1 MDKKDVRILVVD
13 DEPMMA
19 DSLKQNL
26 IEEGYSVDIAA
37 TGTEAIELFD
47 QGGHH
52 LAICDLYLPDMDGL
66 EVMRHIKDTRPTHR
80 SNCCYRPWHGGQSS
94 RSNARPGRLILW
106 KRTTLN
112 LKTLQRRIE
121 NALKQRELV
130 TENANMRRQL
140 STRSEYFNIIGSAK
154 SMQTIYETIESVAK
168 SDANVLIVG
177 ESGTGKEL
185 IANAIHYQ
193 SLRSKK
199 PFIKVNCA
207 ALPKEL
213 IESELFGHTKGAFT
227 GAHAEK
233 EGLVQHAAGGS
244 LMLDEI
250 AEMPVELQPKLLRVL
265 QERSYRKI
273 GSEKTYAVDFRLIS
287 STNRPPAD
295 AIRDGL
301 LRDDL
306 FYRISTI
313 TIHVPP
319 LRERNEDI
327 QLLTEHFLHMYTQK
341 YDRQIA
347 GCFPGSI
354 PKIVWP
360 WWPGNVRELQN
371 VIERAV
377 LLAKGNRIEPVDLPF
392 DNGSLPEGSPAGLGW
407 DVPPNM
413 TLEDIERL
421 VIEKTLQ
428 RTGGNKQA
436 AANLLGIYRPRLYSK
451 IRKYNIDVASS
462 NVRLNN
468 FIPTCQPLNETELE
482 VGPLIGGRLQS
493 IDALRGIA
501 ALGVVLYHAVLQTPN
516 LVPNNFFRWPVNLL
530 QFVSSFGYI
539 GVFLF
544 FVISGFCIHLQWAK
558 SRAAGKPS
566 RFSLEPSG
574 DAEFA
579 GFILLT

>member
-1 MDKKDVRILVVD
+1 MQNKDVRILVVD
-13 DEPMMA
+13 DEPTMA

-26 IEEGYSVDIAA
+26 VEEGYVVDAAA
-37 TGTEAIELFD
+37 TGAEAIELFD

-52 LAICDLYLPDMDGL
+52 VAICDLQLPDMDGL
-66 EVMRHIKDTRPTHR
+66 DVVRHIKDAKPLTEVIVLTG
-80 SNCCYRPWHGGQSS
+80 HGSVPKSFEASKAGAFDFVEKD
-94 RSNARPGRLILW
+94 NFEFD
-106 KRTTLN
+106 TL
-112 LKTLQRRIE
+112 LRRIR
-121 NALKQRELV
+121 NALNQSELR
-130 TENANMRRQL
+130 TENDSLRRQM
-140 STRSEYFNIIGSAK
+140 STRTEYYNIIGGAK
-154 SMQTIYETIESVAK
+154 SMQTIYETITSVAK

-193 SLRSKK
+193 SLRARK

-227 GAHAEK
+227 GAHADK
-233 EGLVQHAAGGS
+233 EGLVQHAASGS

-319 LRERNEDI
+319 LRERSEDT
-327 QLLTEHFLHMYTQK
+327 QLLTEHFLHMYAKK
-341 YDRQIA
+341 YERPIDGVSQAAYQRLF
-347 GCFPGSI
+347 GHS
-354 PKIVWP
+354 
-360 WWPGNVRELQN
+360 WPGNVRELQN

-377 LLAKGNRIEPVDLPF
+377 LLAKGNRIEPLDLPF
-392 DNGSLPEGSPAGLGW
+392 DNGSLPEGTAAGSGW
-407 DVPPNM
+407 DVPVNM
-413 TLEDIERL
+413 SLEDIERL

-451 IRKYNIDVASS
+451 IRKYNIDVS
-462 NVRLNN
+462 
-468 FIPTCQPLNETELE
+468 T
-482 VGPLIGGRLQS
+482 
-493 IDALRGIA
+493 
-501 ALGVVLYHAVLQTPN
+501 
-516 LVPNNFFRWPVNLL
+516 LV
-530 QFVSSFGYI
+530 
-539 GVFLF
+539 
-544 FVISGFCIHLQWAK
+544 SG
-558 SRAAGKPS
+558 
-566 RFSLEPSG
+566 
-574 DAEFA
+574 
-579 GFILLT
+579 

>member
-1 MDKKDVRILVVD
+1 MSTTGTIPGLEEHKVDHKDVRILVVD

-26 IEEGYSVDIAA
+26 AEEGYLVDSAA
-37 TGTEAIELFD
+37 TGAEAIELFD

-52 LAICDLYLPDMDGL
+52 LAICDLQLPDMDGL
-66 EVMRHIKDTRPTHR
+66 ELMRHMKDARPTTEVIVVTGYG
-80 SNCCYRPWHGGQSS
+80 SVQKAVEATKAGAFYFVEKPFDFEE
-94 RSNARPGRLILW
+94 
-106 KRTTLN
+106 
-112 LKTLQRRIE
+112 LQPLVE
-121 NALKQRELV
+121 KALERRELV
-130 TENANMRRQL
+130 AETTNMRRQL
-140 STRSEYFNIIGSAK
+140 STRAEYFNIIGASK
-154 SMQTIYETIESVAK
+154 QMQTIYETIESVAK

-185 IANAIHYQ
+185 IANAIHYN

-227 GAHAEK
+227 GAHADK

-287 STNRPPAD
+287 STNRLPAD

-319 LRERNEDI
+319 LRERSEDI
-327 QLLTEHFLHMYTQK
+327 QLLTEHFLHMYAQK
-341 YDRQIA
+341 YDRPINGVSQA
-347 GCFPGSI
+347 AYQRLFAH
-354 PKIVWP
+354 V
-360 WWPGNVRELQN
+360 WPGNVRELQN

-377 LLAKGNRIEPVDLPF
+377 LLAKANRIEPVDLPF
-392 DNGSLPEGSPAGLGW
+392 DNGSLPEGSSASISW

-421 VIEKTLQ
+421 VIERTLQ

-451 IRKYNIDVASS
+451 IRKYNIDVGS
-462 NVRLNN
+462 
-468 FIPTCQPLNETELE
+468 
-482 VGPLIGGRLQS
+482 
-493 IDALRGIA
+493 
-501 ALGVVLYHAVLQTPN
+501 
-516 LVPNNFFRWPVNLL
+516 LV
-530 QFVSSFGYI
+530 S
-539 GVFLF
+539 
-544 FVISGFCIHLQWAK
+544 A
-558 SRAAGKPS
+558 
-566 RFSLEPSG
+566 
-574 DAEFA
+574 
-579 GFILLT
+579 

>member
-1 MDKKDVRILVVD
+1 MNTTATVSFKENNRVENKNVRILVVD

-26 IEEGYSVDIAA
+26 MEEGYSVDTAA
-37 TGTEAIELFD
+37 TGAEAIELFD

-52 LAICDLYLPDMDGL
+52 LAICDLQLPDMDGL
-66 EVMRHIKDTRPTHR
+66 EVMRHMKDARPTTEVIVVTGYG
-80 SNCCYRPWHGGQSS
+80 SV
-94 RSNARPGRLILW
+94 ARAVEATKAGAFYFVEKPFDFEEIQPLVD
-106 KRTTLN
+106 K
-112 LKTLQRRIE
+112 
-121 NALKQRELV
+121 ALERRELV
-130 TENANMRRQL
+130 AETTSMRRQL

-154 SMQTIYETIESVAK
+154 PMQTIYETIESVAK

-185 IANAIHYQ
+185 IANAIHYN

-199 PFIKVNCA
+199 AFIKVNCA

-227 GAHAEK
+227 GAHADK

-327 QLLTEHFLHMYTQK
+327 QLLTEHFLHMYAQK
-341 YDRQIA
+341 YERPIGGVSQA
-347 GCFPGSI
+347 AYQRLFGHQ
-354 PKIVWP
+354 
-360 WWPGNVRELQN
+360 WPGNVRELQN

-392 DNGSLPEGSPAGLGW
+392 DNGSLPESGSAAPGW

-421 VIEKTLQ
+421 VIERTLQ

-451 IRKYNIDVASS
+451 IRKYNIDVTS
-462 NVRLNN
+462 
-468 FIPTCQPLNETELE
+468 
-482 VGPLIGGRLQS
+482 
-493 IDALRGIA
+493 
-501 ALGVVLYHAVLQTPN
+501 
-516 LVPNNFFRWPVNLL
+516 LVSV
-530 QFVSSFGYI
+530 
-539 GVFLF
+539 
-544 FVISGFCIHLQWAK
+544 
-558 SRAAGKPS
+558 
-566 RFSLEPSG
+566 
-574 DAEFA
+574 
-579 GFILLT
+579 

>member
-1 MDKKDVRILVVD
+1 MSKSKNKDIRILVVD
-13 DEPMMA
+13 DEQMITDGLRQHLA
-19 DSLKQNL
+19 Y
-26 IEEGYSVDIAA
+26 EGYVVDTASS
-37 TGTEAIELFD
+37 GSEAIDRFD
-47 QGGHH
+47 AGAHH
-52 LAICDLYLPDMDGL
+52 LVISDLQLPDMDGL
-66 EVMRHIKDTRPTHR
+66 TLLRHMKDAKPNTEVIVVTGYGSVQSAVEAIKAGAFYFVEKPFDFEE
-80 SNCCYRPWHGGQSS
+80 
-94 RSNARPGRLILW
+94 
-106 KRTTLN
+106 
-112 LKTLQRRIE
+112 LQPLVDK
-121 NALKQRELV
+121 ALERRELV
-130 TENANMRRQL
+130 AEAVSMRRQL
-140 STRSEYFNIIGSAK
+140 STRSEYFNIIGASK
-154 SMQTIYETIESVAK
+154 QMQTIYETIESVAK

-185 IANAIHYQ
+185 IANAVHYN

-227 GAHAEK
+227 GAHADK
-233 EGLVQHAAGGS
+233 DGLIQHAAGGS

-295 AIRDGL
+295 AIRDGI

-327 QLLTEHFLHMYTQK
+327 QLLTDHFLHMYAQK
-341 YDRQIA
+341 YERPIA
-347 GCFPGSI
+347 GVSQAAYQRLFGHA
-354 PKIVWP
+354 
-360 WWPGNVRELQN
+360 WPGNVRELQN

-377 LLAKGNRIEPVDLPF
+377 LLAKDNKIEPIDLPF
-392 DNGSLPEGSPAGLGW
+392 DNGALPEGSSPAAGW

-421 VIEKTLQ
+421 VIERTLQ

-451 IRKYNIDVASS
+451 IRKYNIDVSS
-462 NVRLNN
+462 
-468 FIPTCQPLNETELE
+468 
-482 VGPLIGGRLQS
+482 
-493 IDALRGIA
+493 
-501 ALGVVLYHAVLQTPN
+501 
-516 LVPNNFFRWPVNLL
+516 LV
-530 QFVSSFGYI
+530 S
-539 GVFLF
+539 
-544 FVISGFCIHLQWAK
+544 A
-558 SRAAGKPS
+558 
-566 RFSLEPSG
+566 
-574 DAEFA
+574 
-579 GFILLT
+579 

>member
-1 MDKKDVRILVVD
+1 MSTTGTASLREEKKVEHQDLRILVID

-19 DSLKQNL
+19 DSLRTNL
-26 IEEGYSVDIAA
+26 IDEGYSVDTAA
-37 TGTEAIELFD
+37 TGAEAIELFD

-52 LAICDLYLPDMDGL
+52 LAICDLQLPDMDGL
-66 EVMRHIKDTRPTHR
+66 EVMRHMKDARPTTEVIVVTGYG
-80 SNCCYRPWHGGQSS
+80 SV
-94 RSNARPGRLILW
+94 ARAVEATKAGAFYFVEKPFDFEEIQPLVE
-106 KRTTLN
+106 K
-112 LKTLQRRIE
+112 
-121 NALKQRELV
+121 ALERRELV
-130 TENANMRRQL
+130 AEAANMRRQL
-140 STRSEYFNIIGSAK
+140 STRSEYFNIIGASKA
-154 SMQTIYETIESVAK
+154 MQTIYETIESVAK

-185 IANAIHYQ
+185 IANAIHYN

-227 GAHAEK
+227 GAHADK

-250 AEMPVELQPKLLRVL
+250 AEMPIELQPKLLRVL

-273 GSEKTYAVDFRLIS
+273 GSEKTFAVDFRLIS

-295 AIRDGL
+295 AIRDGV

-327 QLLTEHFLHMYTQK
+327 QLLTEHFLHIYAQK
-341 YDRQIA
+341 YER
-347 GCFPGSI
+347 SI
-354 PKIVWP
+354 TGVSQAAYQRLFSHV
-360 WWPGNVRELQN
+360 WPGNVRELQN

-377 LLAKGNRIEPVDLPF
+377 LLAKASKIEPVDLPF
-392 DNGSLPEGSPAGLGW
+392 DNGSMPEGATPGAEW
-407 DVPPNM
+407 DVPANM

-421 VIEKTLQ
+421 VIERTLQ

-451 IRKYNIDVASS
+451 IRKYNIDV
-462 NVRLNN
+462 N
-468 FIPTCQPLNETELE
+468 
-482 VGPLIGGRLQS
+482 
-493 IDALRGIA
+493 
-501 ALGVVLYHAVLQTPN
+501 
-516 LVPNNFFRWPVNLL
+516 
-530 QFVSSFGYI
+530 
-539 GVFLF
+539 
-544 FVISGFCIHLQWAK
+544 
-558 SRAAGKPS
+558 
-566 RFSLEPSG
+566 SL
-574 DAEFA
+574 ATA
-579 GFILLT
+579 

>member
-1 MDKKDVRILVVD
+1 MERKDARILIID
-13 DEPMMA
+13 DEPIMA

-26 IEEGYSVDIAA
+26 AEEGYTVDVAVNGA
-37 TGTEAIELFD
+37 QAIEAFD

-52 LAICDLYLPDMDGL
+52 LAICDLQLPDMDGL
-66 EVMRHIKDTRPTHR
+66 EILRHMKD
-80 SNCCYRPWHGGQSS
+80 
-94 RSNARPGRLILW
+94 ARPATEVIVVTGYGTVARAVEATKAGAFYFVEKPFDFEQMLPLVE
-106 KRTTLN
+106 K
-112 LKTLQRRIE
+112 
-121 NALKQRELV
+121 ALERRELMAE
-130 TENANMRRQL
+130 TASMRRQL
-140 STRSEYFNIIGSAK
+140 STRAEYFNIIGASK
-154 SMQTIYETIESVAK
+154 QMQTIYETIESVAK

-185 IANAIHYQ
+185 IANAIHYN

-227 GAHAEK
+227 GAHADK

-244 LMLDEI
+244 LLLDEI

-319 LRERNEDI
+319 LRERTEDI
-327 QLLTEHFLHMYTQK
+327 QLLTDHFLSTYSKK
-341 YDRQIA
+341 YERPITGVSQA
-347 GCFPGSI
+347 AYQRLFAHS
-354 PKIVWP
+354 
-360 WWPGNVRELQN
+360 WPGNVRELQN

-377 LLAKGNRIEPVDLPF
+377 LLAKANKIEPVDLPF
-392 DNGSLPEGSPAGLGW
+392 DNGTFPEGASQGAAW

-413 TLEDIERL
+413 TLEDIEKL

-451 IRKYNIDVASS
+451 IRKYQIDV
-462 NVRLNN
+462 
-468 FIPTCQPLNETELE
+468 P
-482 VGPLIGGRLQS
+482 
-493 IDALRGIA
+493 AL
-501 ALGVVLYHAVLQTPN
+501 
-516 LVPNNFFRWPVNLL
+516 
-530 QFVSSFGYI
+530 VS
-539 GVFLF
+539 
-544 FVISGFCIHLQWAK
+544 
-558 SRAAGKPS
+558 P
-566 RFSLEPSG
+566 
-574 DAEFA
+574 
-579 GFILLT
+579 

>member
-1 MDKKDVRILVVD
+1 MKTTGTASLGEEKKVEHKDLRILVID
-13 DEPMMA
+13 DEPVMA
-19 DSLKQNL
+19 DSLRTNL
-26 IEEGYSVDIAA
+26 MDEGYSVDTAA
-37 TGTEAIELFD
+37 TGAEAIELFD

-52 LAICDLYLPDMDGL
+52 LAICDLQLPDMDGL
-66 EVMRHIKDTRPTHR
+66 EVMRHMKDARPTTEVIVVTGYG
-80 SNCCYRPWHGGQSS
+80 SV
-94 RSNARPGRLILW
+94 ARAVEATKAGAFYFVEKPFDFEEILPLVD
-106 KRTTLN
+106 K
-112 LKTLQRRIE
+112 
-121 NALKQRELV
+121 ALERRELV
-130 TENANMRRQL
+130 AEAANMRRQL
-140 STRSEYFNIIGSAK
+140 STRSEYFNIIGASKA
-154 SMQTIYETIESVAK
+154 MQTIYETIESVAK

-185 IANAIHYQ
+185 IANAIHYN

-227 GAHAEK
+227 GAHADK

-250 AEMPVELQPKLLRVL
+250 AEMPIELQPKLLRVL

-273 GSEKTYAVDFRLIS
+273 GSEKTFAVDFRLIS

-295 AIRDGL
+295 AIRDGV

-327 QLLTEHFLHMYTQK
+327 QLLTEHFLHIYAQK
-341 YDRQIA
+341 YER
-347 GCFPGSI
+347 SI
-354 PKIVWP
+354 SGVSQAAYQRLFGHT
-360 WWPGNVRELQN
+360 WPGNVRELQN

-377 LLAKGNRIEPVDLPF
+377 LLAKASKIEPIDLPF
-392 DNGSLPEGSPAGLGW
+392 DNGSLPEGATAGAEW

-421 VIEKTLQ
+421 VIERTLQ

-451 IRKYNIDVASS
+451 IRKYNIDV
-462 NVRLNN
+462 N
-468 FIPTCQPLNETELE
+468 
-482 VGPLIGGRLQS
+482 
-493 IDALRGIA
+493 
-501 ALGVVLYHAVLQTPN
+501 
-516 LVPNNFFRWPVNLL
+516 
-530 QFVSSFGYI
+530 
-539 GVFLF
+539 
-544 FVISGFCIHLQWAK
+544 
-558 SRAAGKPS
+558 
-566 RFSLEPSG
+566 SL
-574 DAEFA
+574 ATA
-579 GFILLT
+579 

>member
-1 MDKKDVRILVVD
+1 VDKKDIRILVVD
-13 DEPMMA
+13 DEPNIA

-26 IEEGYSVDIAA
+26 TEEGYSVDTAA

-52 LAICDLYLPDMDGL
+52 VAICDLQLPDLDGL
-66 EVMRHIKDTRPTHR
+66 DVVRHIKDAKPLTEVIVLTG
-80 SNCCYRPWHGGQSS
+80 HGSGPRAFEASKAGAFDFVEKDE
-94 RSNARPGRLILW
+94 NFEFDTVL
-106 KRTTLN
+106 
-112 LKTLQRRIE
+112 RRIQ
-121 NALKQRELV
+121 NALKQRELL

-140 STRSEYFNIIGSAK
+140 STRSEYFNIIGSSK

-185 IANAIHYQ
+185 IANAIHYN
-193 SLRSKK
+193 SLRARK

-227 GAHAEK
+227 GAHADK

-319 LRERNEDI
+319 LRDRSEDI
-327 QLLTEHFLHMYTQK
+327 QLLTEHFLHEYAQK
-341 YDRQIA
+341 YERPIA
-347 GCFPGSI
+347 GVSQAAYQRLFGHP
-354 PKIVWP
+354 
-360 WWPGNVRELQN
+360 WPGNVRELQN

-392 DNGSLPEGSPAGLGW
+392 DNGSLPEGAPAGTGW

-413 TLEDIERL
+413 TLEDIEKL
-421 VIEKTLQ
+421 VIVKTLQ

-451 IRKYNIDVASS
+451 IRKYEIDVA
-462 NVRLNN
+462 
-468 FIPTCQPLNETELE
+468 
-482 VGPLIGGRLQS
+482 
-493 IDALRGIA
+493 ALLSA
-501 ALGVVLYHAVLQTPN
+501 
-516 LVPNNFFRWPVNLL
+516 
-530 QFVSSFGYI
+530 
-539 GVFLF
+539 
-544 FVISGFCIHLQWAK
+544 
-558 SRAAGKPS
+558 
-566 RFSLEPSG
+566 
-574 DAEFA
+574 
-579 GFILLT
+579 

>member
-1 MDKKDVRILVVD
+1 MNTTATATFKEEKRVENKDVRILVVD
-13 DEPMMA
+13 DEPNMA

-26 IEEGYSVDIAA
+26 MEEGFSVDTAP
-37 TGTEAIELFD
+37 TGAEAIELFD

-52 LAICDLYLPDMDGL
+52 LAICDLQLPDMDGL
-66 EVMRHIKDTRPTHR
+66 EVMRHMKDARPTTEVIVVTGYG
-80 SNCCYRPWHGGQSS
+80 SV
-94 RSNARPGRLILW
+94 ARAVEATKAGAFYFVEKPFDFEEIQPLVE
-106 KRTTLN
+106 K
-112 LKTLQRRIE
+112 
-121 NALKQRELV
+121 ALERRELV
-130 TENANMRRQL
+130 AETANMRRQL
-140 STRSEYFNIIGSAK
+140 STRSEYFNIIGAAK
-154 SMQTIYETIESVAK
+154 AMQQIYETIESVAK

-185 IANAIHYQ
+185 IANAIHYN

-227 GAHAEK
+227 GAHADK
-233 EGLVQHAAGGS
+233 EGLVQHAASGS

-287 STNRPPAD
+287 STNRLPAD

-319 LRERNEDI
+319 LRERSDDI
-327 QLLTEHFLHMYTQK
+327 QLLTEHFLHMYAQK
-341 YDRQIA
+341 YERQIGGVSQA
-347 GCFPGSI
+347 AYQRLFGHT
-354 PKIVWP
+354 
-360 WWPGNVRELQN
+360 WPGNVRELQN

-392 DNGSLPEGSPAGLGW
+392 DNGSLPEGSTSVAW

-421 VIEKTLQ
+421 VIERTLQ

-451 IRKYNIDVASS
+451 IRKYNIDVTS
-462 NVRLNN
+462 
-468 FIPTCQPLNETELE
+468 
-482 VGPLIGGRLQS
+482 
-493 IDALRGIA
+493 
-501 ALGVVLYHAVLQTPN
+501 
-516 LVPNNFFRWPVNLL
+516 LV
-530 QFVSSFGYI
+530 S
-539 GVFLF
+539 
-544 FVISGFCIHLQWAK
+544 A
-558 SRAAGKPS
+558 
-566 RFSLEPSG
+566 
-574 DAEFA
+574 
-579 GFILLT
+579 

>member
-1 MDKKDVRILVVD
+1 VANKDARILVID

-26 IEEGYSVDIAA
+26 AEEGYTVDTAA
-37 TGTEAIELFD
+37 TGADAIEQFD
-47 QGGHH
+47 RGGHQ
-52 LAICDLYLPDMDGL
+52 LSICDLQLPDMDGL
-66 EVMRHIKDTRPTHR
+66 AVLRHMKD
-80 SNCCYRPWHGGQSS
+80 
-94 RSNARPGRLILW
+94 ARPATEVIVVTGYGTVTRAVEATKAGAFYFVEKPFDFEQMLPLVE
-106 KRTTLN
+106 K
-112 LKTLQRRIE
+112 
-121 NALKQRELV
+121 ALERRELMAE
-130 TENANMRRQL
+130 TESMRRQL
-140 STRSEYFNIIGSAK
+140 STRAEYFNIIGASK
-154 SMQTIYETIESVAK
+154 QMQMIYETIESVAK
-168 SDANVLIVG
+168 SDANVLVVG

-185 IANAIHYQ
+185 IANAIHYN

-227 GAHAEK
+227 GAHADK

-244 LMLDEI
+244 LLLDEI

-273 GSEKTYAVDFRLIS
+273 GSERTYAVDFRLIT

-319 LRERNEDI
+319 LRERTDDI
-327 QLLTEHFLHMYTQK
+327 QLLTEHFLKMYSQK
-341 YDRQIA
+341 YERPITGVSQA
-347 GCFPGSI
+347 AYQRLFAHS
-354 PKIVWP
+354 
-360 WWPGNVRELQN
+360 WPGNVRELQN

-377 LLAKGNRIEPVDLPF
+377 LLAKGTKIEPVDLPF
-392 DNGSLPEGSPAGLGW
+392 ENGSSPEGSVAAAAW

-413 TLEDIERL
+413 TLEDIEKL

-451 IRKYNIDVASS
+451 IRKYKIDVGQ
-462 NVRLNN
+462 L
-468 FIPTCQPLNETELE
+468 
-482 VGPLIGGRLQS
+482 
-493 IDALRGIA
+493 
-501 ALGVVLYHAVLQTPN
+501 
-516 LVPNNFFRWPVNLL
+516 
-530 QFVSSFGYI
+530 
-539 GVFLF
+539 
-544 FVISGFCIHLQWAK
+544 
-558 SRAAGKPS
+558 
-566 RFSLEPSG
+566 SL
-574 DAEFA
+574 
-579 GFILLT
+579 T